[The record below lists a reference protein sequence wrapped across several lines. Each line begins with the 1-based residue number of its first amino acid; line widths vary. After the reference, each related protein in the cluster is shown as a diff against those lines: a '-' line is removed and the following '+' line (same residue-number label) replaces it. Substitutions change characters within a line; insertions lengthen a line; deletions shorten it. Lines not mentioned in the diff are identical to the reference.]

1 MKKLNLWLLVS
12 LFVAAFMLTACG
24 DDDDS
29 VTPPP
34 TPDGPV
40 NSIEGTW
47 KSPFTE
53 MTYVFSGDKFSVKDS
68 KGALQ
73 KEGTYT
79 LKDGVLKF
87 DYTTDGKQ
95 ETASGKVTTLYQNQV
110 LVIKSKPEGG
120 EGYSISEAAEV
131 LYKDGVAPTTP
142 VEDIQ
147 GNWYWYMNGDE
158 SVNRAGMMINGNKFT
173 MIIGPWGQKY
183 TGTFTYGEGVM
194 TLHITNGYTSRQPH
208 TGNGSGYGNL
218 DPATLDGTWYVLD
231 KDNWTMDDG
240 MKTIF
245 ISAGTEAYSV
255 MANLPVVY
263 YKKDR
268 IPNDIPSESLI
279 GTKWYEM
286 GNSNPEGHVYMTW
299 IFENGKADWGNLMK
313 DTTEGRWEKWTR
325 HTFTMTVDGNDF
337 TMINGEGVERSGSY
351 VIEGDEMMIYYTDQT
366 GMKLARIKGDLLDIW
381 NSATEIDI
389 FGN

>member
-1 MKKLNLWLLVS
+1 MKKLNLWLLAS
-12 LFVAAFMLTACG
+12 LFVAAFTLTACG

-47 KSPFTE
+47 KSPFTGI
-53 MTYVFSGDKFSVKDS
+53 TYVFSGDKFSVKDAE
-68 KGALQ
+68 GLQ
-73 KEGTYT
+73 KEGTFT
-79 LKDGVLKF
+79 ITDGVITCT
-87 DYTTDGKQ
+87 YSEDGKQ
-95 ETASGKVTTLYQNQV
+95 KTESGKVATLYQKQV
-110 LVIKSKPEGG
+110 LVIKFKPEDG

-147 GNWYWYMNGDE
+147 GNWYWYMKGDE
-158 SVNRAGMMINGNKFT
+158 NVNRAGMMINGNKFV
-173 MIIGPWGQKY
+173 MIIGAWGQKY
-183 TGTFTYGEGVM
+183 TGTFTYAKGVM
-194 TLHITNGYTSRQPH
+194 KLNITNGFTSRQPH
-208 TGNGSGYGNL
+208 TGYGSGYGNL

-231 KDNWTMDDG
+231 KEHWTMDDG
-240 MKTIF
+240 MTTIF
-245 ISAGTEAYSV
+245 ISAGTEAYSE

-268 IPNDIPSESLI
+268 TPTDVPSESLI

-286 GNSNPEGHVYMTW
+286 GNSNPEGHMYMTW
-299 IFENGKADWGNLMK
+299 VFENGKADWGNLMK
-313 DTTEGRWEKWTR
+313 DTEEGRWEKWTR

>member
-1 MKKLNLWLLVS
+1 MKKLNLWLLAS
-12 LFVAAFMLTACG
+12 LFVAAFTLTACG

-47 KSPFTE
+47 KSPFTGI
-53 MTYVFSGDKFSVKDS
+53 TYVFSGDKFSVKDAE
-68 KGALQ
+68 GLQ
-73 KEGTYT
+73 KEGTFT
-79 LKDGVLKF
+79 ITDGVITCT
-87 DYTTDGKQ
+87 YSEDGKQ
-95 ETASGKVTTLYQNQV
+95 KTESGKVATLYQKQV
-110 LVIKSKPEGG
+110 LVIKFKPEDG

-147 GNWYWYMNGDE
+147 GNWYWYMKGDE
-158 SVNRAGMMINGNKFT
+158 NVNRAGMMINGNKFV
-173 MIIGPWGQKY
+173 MIIGAWGQKY
-183 TGTFTYGEGVM
+183 TGTFTYAKGVM
-194 TLHITNGYTSRQPH
+194 KLNITNGFTSRQPH
-208 TGNGSGYGNL
+208 TGYGMGYGNL

-231 KDNWTMDDG
+231 KEHWTMDDG
-240 MKTIF
+240 MTTIF
-245 ISAGTEAYSV
+245 ISAGTEAYSE

-268 IPNDIPSESLI
+268 TPTDVPSESLI

-286 GNSNPEGHVYMTW
+286 GNSNPEKHFYMTW
-299 IFENGKADWGNLMK
+299 VFSNGRADWGNLRK
-313 DTTEGRWEKWTR
+313 NTDEGRWEKWTR
-325 HTFTMTVDGNDF
+325 HSFTLTVDGNDF